1 MDIPKFSARRDEA
14 KRKPGQAPA
23 SIKEMSW
30 MQHKVPTTYDL
41 LTGRL
46 LGLVLV
52 FGLLVVAAGMLRSR
66 AKTHTSE
73 GLFHQVI
80 DSSRGHQ
87 NPVLPGKPHPTV
99 SKRVEGELVGPDGK
113 PAAAPAG
120 EEATGAEAEAKS
132 EAAKTEAPT
141 PPAGETK
148 SATAEAD
155 NRKRFSLEES
165 KIRKFQNPVDKF
177 EPLEL
182 LDPKAEDFVNAFDV
196 VYDEDVKS
204 AAGLVNASELDH
216 ASTAMHLF
224 YRFLRTNE
232 KSPEKVEAYYK
243 DRYAA
248 LKAALGDNRASANH
262 HNVMNSPE
270 HYRGQLYKFAGSL
283 IKKFQIRNWSWDEDN
298 NSGIR
303 DTWMVICRDD
313 KLRFYAVLVPQDV
326 NHFRSKDDVDAPDRV
341 MWSGLFLQRWAYVRA
356 DNQWDTM
363 PVYVALKL
371 DPLEI
376 PKSDNGA
383 MLVGIALALIV
394 GLVLIVRMIRRDEK
408 KGEDLLR
415 ALRQRPVKP
424 KPGTASAQSAQP
436 PPEPPAPGP
445 VGDPASASP
454 PAP

>member
-1 MDIPKFSARRDEA
+1 MDIPKFSARRDA
-14 KRKPGQAPA
+14 TKRKPGQAPA
-23 SIKEMSW
+23 SVKEMSW

-46 LGLVLV
+46 LGLLLI
-52 FGLLVVAAGMLRSR
+52 FGLLIVAAGMLRSR
-66 AKTHTSE
+66 AKSNASE

-120 EEATGAEAEAKS
+120 QEAADAEAEAKS
-132 EAAKTEAPT
+132 EAAKTEAKT
-141 PPAGETK
+141 PPA
-148 SATAEAD
+148 AEAD

-165 KIRKFQNPVDKF
+165 KIRKFQAPADKF
-177 EPLEL
+177 DPLEM
-182 LDPKAEDFVNAFDV
+182 LDPKSEDFVNAFDV
-196 VYDEDVKS
+196 VYDEDVRS

-216 ASTAMHLF
+216 ASTAMYLF
-224 YRFLRTNE
+224 FRFLRTHE
-232 KSPEKVEAYYK
+232 KTPEKIEAYYK

-248 LKAALGDNRASANH
+248 LKAALGDNRAPANH

-326 NHFRSKDDVDAPDRV
+326 NVFRSKDDVDAPDRV

-408 KGEDLLR
+408 KGEDLMR
-415 ALRQRPVKP
+415 TLRQRTNSKP
-424 KPGTASAQSAQP
+424 KPGAAGAQPSQP
-436 PPEPPAPGP
+436 PPEPPMPGP
-445 VGDPASASP
+445 VGDPAPANP